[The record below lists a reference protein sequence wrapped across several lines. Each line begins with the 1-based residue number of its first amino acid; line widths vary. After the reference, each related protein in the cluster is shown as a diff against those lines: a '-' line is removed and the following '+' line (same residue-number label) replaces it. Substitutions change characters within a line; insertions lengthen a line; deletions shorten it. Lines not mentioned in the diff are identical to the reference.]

1 MEGGSHGQRC
11 STSKVRKKI
20 LLSPPNLRFLAGL
33 LIGWSQRAM
42 KCRDAIHK
50 SLLPGSQSRERRAER
65 GWSTAVP
72 SGDSRTQCS
81 INVWSIPLWSIR
93 WTHISH
99 FLGQFHF
106 IVVCFLTG
114 GKLPYNAIL
123 VSAIQQGQSAII
135 IQISPHSWASFLKR
149 HMYPNIDCSTIY
161 NSQDNSSL
169 CPWYIFAPKVFPV
182 GKINYMITLVIY
194 QIYEHLI
201 CNGKRVP
208 KNHFGSLKTMCPN

>member
-1 MEGGSHGQRC
+1 MKRC
-11 STSKVRKKI
+11 STQESTSWVTEQGKKGRKRMEHCSTKWR
-20 LLSPPNLRFLAGL
+20 LKNTVLH
-33 LIGWSQRAM
+33 
-42 KCRDAIHK
+42 KC
-50 SLLPGSQSRERRAER
+50 
-65 GWSTAVP
+65 V
-72 SGDSRTQCS
+72 
-81 INVWSIPLWSIR
+81 PLWSIR

-106 IVVCFLTG
+106 IFVCFLTG

-123 VSAIQQGQSAII
+123 VCAIQQGQSAVI

-149 HMYPNIDCSTIY
+149 RMYPNIDCSTIY

-169 CPWYIFAPKVFPV
+169 CPWYIFTPNVFSV

-208 KNHFGSLKTMCPN
+208 KNHFGSLETMCPN